1 MNILGKLIDYK
12 DNTGYRRCLRELF
25 QMNSKN
31 YEDKINSLNSIERLD
46 HETEDEISYDDESAA
61 NTMDYIYEKT
71 KNNSLFIEVY
81 KIAASKMI
89 SEDPTIGQAVLLSY
103 DYLPF
108 YYLCLVDYLNTPNL
122 FDKENINYINLLKK
136 IS

>member
-1 MNILGKLIDYK
+1 
-12 DNTGYRRCLRELF
+12 
-25 QMNSKN
+25 MNSKN